1 MLSYTLSMKRICLIA
16 LGQPV
21 LDADEFSIDVSGPHF
36 FSAPNSMRQDSH
48 VFTGLA
54 NLRNPHPSSP
64 FFILR
69 VTSNDAK
76 IVQGCA

>member
-1 MLSYTLSMKRICLIA
+1 MKRISLIA
-16 LGQPV
+16 LGHPI
-21 LDADEFSIDVSGPHF
+21 LTADKFPPGVSSPHF
-36 FSAPNSMRQDSH
+36 FSAPNSVGKDSH
-48 VFTGLA
+48 ILTGFA